1 MSSSAWAP
9 KLFPCQLGPPS
20 VAEGDLDGGP
30 GWLRPSGQGRMAL
43 AAHPHWWP
51 LSRSLGFWMSSPLRL
66 PFGASMIC
74 ESGWIGV
81 LADLKAGS
89 GILWGRVASAQKG
102 VRPPPPSS
110 SCASAFTLRSSLER
124 SLGCGWKGCR
134 VPAPPPRAVYTA
146 PTLVIRPWHQEE
158 LLALTGCV
166 LTLLTHS
173 WWPGVT
179 LDFMIPR
186 GFFFPLEGSEDQI
199 ARTIWLM
206 GFGCYKVSKCPVL
219 LAGAWARMGV

>member
-134 VPAPPPRAVYTA
+134 VPAPPPQSCLHSSYPCYQTLAPRRAAGPHRVCTDS
-146 PTLVIRPWHQEE
+146 PHPFLVAR
-158 LLALTGCV
+158 C
-166 LTLLTHS
+166 
-173 WWPGVT
+173 
-179 LDFMIPR
+179 DF
-186 GFFFPLEGSEDQI
+186 GLHD
-199 ARTIWLM
+199 T
-206 GFGCYKVSKCPVL
+206 
-219 LAGAWARMGV
+219 